1 MNKIEAH
8 VRNIALHHSVFALPF
23 AYMGAFLAAGGLPP
37 ANELIWITVAMVGAR
52 SAALALDNLIDL
64 KYDKL
69 HPRFVKRPMVTGD
82 VTRGE
87 AAGLI
92 IISLLAFAFAVWHLK
107 PICLKLLP
115 VAAFPFI
122 IYPYM
127 KRITFACH
135 GVLGLAIA
143 MAPAGGWVAVRGT
156 IDLPQIVLCTAV
168 GIWIGAFD
176 AVYGAQDEA
185 FDRAN
190 GLHSLATKFTA
201 AGALRIAR
209 FCHAVCIVFFVIL
222 GIMLELNWPY
232 FAGVFIAG
240 LTLIYQHSIVNAK
253 DFSRLTQ
260 VYFMRNGIVSI
271 AMFICT
277 WSSFYVK

>member
-1 MNKIEAH
+1 MSKLAAH
-8 VRNIALHHSVFALPF
+8 AKNIALHHSVFALPF
-23 AYMGAFLAAGGLPP
+23 AYTGAFLAGDGPP
-37 ANELIWITVAMVGAR
+37 DWQTLLWITVAMVGAR

-64 KYDKL
+64 KYDRE
-69 HPRFVKRPMVTGD
+69 HPRLTDRPMVTGA
-82 VTRGE
+82 VRRWE
-87 AAGLI
+87 AIVMICLN
-92 IISLLAFAFAVWHLK
+92 LAALFYAVLQLK
-107 PICLKLLP
+107 PVCLELLP
-115 VAAFPFI
+115 LAALPFL

-156 IDLPQIVLCTAV
+156 IDAPMLLLCLAV

-185 FDRAN
+185 FDRAH
-190 GLHSLATKFTA
+190 GLHSLATQFTA

-209 FCHAVCIVFFVIL
+209 ISHVLCIVCFVAVGL
-222 GIMLELNWPY
+222 LQGLHWPY
-232 FAGVFIAG
+232 FAGVAVAA
-240 LTLIYQHSIVNAK
+240 LTLVYQHSIVRAD
-253 DFSRLTQ
+253 DFHRLTQ

-271 AMFICT
+271 AMFLFT
-277 WSSFYVK
+277 WMSFLIV